1 MVVKPTGITLYCN
14 ESSATQNITLSPLDI
29 NGFRIGNYK
38 GWTSR
43 NTVAWIDEVAVY
55 NRVLTTNE
63 IRDLR
68 HLIKQPQ
75 SDASLIAYYQF
86 NESDYTIFDKSKS
99 YHCSIYNGAARVKS
113 RIPVGKGVSQRLT
126 LSSGGIKISVHRV

>member
-1 MVVKPTGITLYCN
+1 M
-14 ESSATQNITLSPLDI
+14 
-29 NGFRIGNYK
+29 
-38 GWTSR
+38 
-43 NTVAWIDEVAVY
+43 AWIDIAGVY

-86 NESDYTIFDKSKS
+86 NESDYTIFDKSKN
-99 YHCSIYNGAARVKS
+99 HTIAAFTMEPARVKS
-113 RIPVGKGVSQRLT
+113 RIPVGKGGVPKT
-126 LSSGGIKISVHRV
+126 LSSGV